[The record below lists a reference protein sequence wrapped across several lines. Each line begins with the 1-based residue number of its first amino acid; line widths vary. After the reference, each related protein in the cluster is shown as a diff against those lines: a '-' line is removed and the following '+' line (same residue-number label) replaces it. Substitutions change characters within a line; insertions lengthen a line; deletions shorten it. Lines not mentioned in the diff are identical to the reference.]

1 VPERPFVS
9 VIVPTFERRELL
21 ELLLQSLAA
30 QTYPAERMEVL
41 VVDNSS
47 RDGTREMVAVA
58 ARNAPYALRY
68 FLQNNRG
75 PALSRQHGLEAASGA
90 IVAFTD
96 SDCVASPGW
105 IEAGVSAFGPG
116 VGLVQG
122 RTIPN
127 PEQPRRFLE
136 RTIEITHE
144 GPLYETCNVFYRR
157 AAALE
162 AGGFSGRFEFHGED
176 TELAWAVKR
185 AGHGSVFEQRALIY
199 HHVFPVGP
207 LEWLALT
214 RHVAA
219 WPPLVKRVPE
229 LRGRIFCRYFLLRF
243 TALFDLGVLGS
254 MLAVA
259 VHPAAY
265 LLWLP
270 YVAVRYS
277 EHTRFRAP
285 WIRAARVLLGLPRGL
300 AILLVLAWSSLRH
313 RSLVI

>member
-1 VPERPFVS
+1 MAERPFVS
-9 VIVPTFERRELL
+9 VIVPTFDRRELL
-21 ELLLQSLAA
+21 ARLLESLAE
-30 QTYPAERMEVL
+30 QSYPPARMEVL

-47 RDGTREMVAVA
+47 RDGTPEMVAEA
-58 ARNAPYALRY
+58 ARRAPYSLRY

-75 PALSRQHGLEAASGA
+75 PALSRQHGLEAAKGEF
-90 IVAFTD
+90 VAFTD

-105 IEAGVSAFGPG
+105 LEAGVSAFRPE
-116 VGLVQG
+116 VGIVQG
-122 RTIPN
+122 RTLPN
-127 PEQPRRFLE
+127 PEQERRFLE

-162 AGGFSGRFEFHGED
+162 AGGFSGRFEFFGED

-185 AGHGSVFEQRALIY
+185 AGHASVFEERALVY

-214 RHVAA
+214 RHVGA

-229 LRGRIFCRYFLLRF
+229 LRGEIFRRYFLLRI

-254 MLAVA
+254 LLAVA
-259 VHPAAY
+259 LHPAAL

-270 YVAVRYS
+270 YAAVRYS
-277 EHTRFRAP
+277 EGGRFRSP
-285 WIRAARVLLGLPRGL
+285 GLRAARVLLGLPRGL
-300 AILLVLAWSSLRH
+300 AIFLVLAWSSLRH
-313 RSLVI
+313 RSLVL